1 MVDFGPNLDDYLMNL
16 AIQYGYIGMFMSV
29 FPAASTW
36 GFLANVVIV
45 GLTAASYTK
54 IARRSLSAQQESL
67 GVWID
72 IFMTISFISTVV
84 NAMIV
89 AYTSNAL
96 ESFYKISDKSQVLLI
111 AVFAEH
117 IIIISKYLI
126 DKLVPEIQSEIRDKV
141 SEEHY
146 LKQQV
151 AQLKIKEAQEKV
163 EEIVNNDVCD
173 INTDLMNML
182 KENNLMESVKKVV
195 PLDQLMKIANNDKLS
210 KPEDATLKQKRHK
223 QVVESETEVEES
235 DISEEENFIM
245 DSKLLSKF
253 KMEGFNQTQTNLKNN
268 SVMPSLPFLGQSNLK
283 SEPPQ
288 KKEDKQYSEIKD
300 ENTDQKSDDRI
311 IKEKKLNTA
320 TQRNR

>member
-96 ESFYKISDKSQVLLI
+96 ESFYKISDRSQVLLI

-126 DKLVPEIQSEIRDKV
+126 DKLVPEI
-141 SEEHY
+141 
-146 LKQQV
+146 
-151 AQLKIKEAQEKV
+151 
-163 EEIVNNDVCD
+163 
-173 INTDLMNML
+173 
-182 KENNLMESVKKVV
+182 
-195 PLDQLMKIANNDKLS
+195 
-210 KPEDATLKQKRHK
+210 
-223 QVVESETEVEES
+223 
-235 DISEEENFIM
+235 
-245 DSKLLSKF
+245 
-253 KMEGFNQTQTNLKNN
+253 
-268 SVMPSLPFLGQSNLK
+268 
-283 SEPPQ
+283 
-288 KKEDKQYSEIKD
+288 
-300 ENTDQKSDDRI
+300 
-311 IKEKKLNTA
+311 
-320 TQRNR
+320 